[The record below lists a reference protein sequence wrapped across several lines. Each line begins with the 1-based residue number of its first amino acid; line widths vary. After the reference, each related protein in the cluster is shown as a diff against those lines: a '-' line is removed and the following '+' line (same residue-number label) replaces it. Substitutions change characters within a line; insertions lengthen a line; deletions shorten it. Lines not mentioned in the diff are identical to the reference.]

1 MLSGGPP
8 MSLAGRLPPAHRPT
22 WLLRRGGLMS
32 TRPIAIH
39 AALFAAAIFLA
50 AQTETGRFI
59 LYLLVT
65 GGAG

>member
-1 MLSGGPP
+1 
-8 MSLAGRLPPAHRPT
+8 
-22 WLLRRGGLMS
+22 MS

>member
-1 MLSGGPP
+1 
-8 MSLAGRLPPAHRPT
+8 
-22 WLLRRGGLMS
+22 MS
-32 TRPIAIH
+32 TRTIAII
-39 AALFAAAIFLA
+39 AALYATAIFLA